1 MPGLA
6 EIQLEEGMVTKDEP
20 GIYEEG
26 RYGIRIENELL
37 CRKAGKNEYGQFME
51 FENLT
56 YVPVDLDGIDPA
68 QMTQAQK
75 DMLNQYH
82 RNVYAVVAEYLEE
95 EEKEWLKKYT
105 RAI

>member
-1 MPGLA
+1 
-6 EIQLEEGMVTKDEP
+6 
-20 GIYEEG
+20 
-26 RYGIRIENELL
+26 
-37 CRKAGKNEYGQFME
+37 
-51 FENLT
+51 
-56 YVPVDLDGIDPA
+56 
-68 QMTQAQK
+68 MTQAQK